1 MSEIITMGEAM
12 AMFVADDEAPLSQVN
27 HFTKYLAGAEVNVSI
42 GVSRLGHTIS
52 YLSQVGR
59 DPFGEYIKCMLEKEH
74 ISTDFIKV
82 NDEYPTGF
90 QIKNKTS
97 ATDPEVVYFR
107 KNTAASTIDPAFINQ
122 FDFTGAKILHV
133 TGIFPALSDKTF
145 KATLQAIQKA
155 KQNQMLVT
163 FDPNLRPSLWK
174 SKEDMVRKINLLAE
188 KCDVFM
194 PGFKE
199 AKRLTGLSTKEEIA
213 NHYLAKGIKKIIIK
227 LGTTGSYMKE
237 QKTQDS
243 ETFVKSFTVQPVD
256 TVGAGDGFAVG
267 ILTGLL
273 EGLSPSALLTRAN
286 AIGAIQVTHISD
298 NEGLPTRDE
307 LDHFIAS
314 LSKKGVNSYEVTSGH

>member
-27 HFTKYLAGAEVNVSI
+27 HFTKYLAGAEVNVAI

-59 DPFGEYIKCMLEKEH
+59 DPFGEYIQYMLEKEH

-82 NDEYPTGF
+82 NDERPTGF
-90 QIKNKTS
+90 QMKNKTS
-97 ATDPEVVYFR
+97 TTDPEVVYFR

-122 FDFTGAKILHV
+122 MDFSDAKILHV
-133 TGIFPALSDKTF
+133 TGIFPALSDETF
-145 KATLQAIQKA
+145 EATLQAIQKA
-155 KQNQMLVT
+155 IENQMLVT
-163 FDPNLRPSLWK
+163 FDPNLRPTLWK
-174 SKEDMVRKINLLAE
+174 SEEEMVHKINLLAE

-199 AKRLTGLSTKEEIA
+199 AKHLTGLTTKEEIA

-227 LGTTGSYMKE
+227 LGTTGSYMRDH
-237 QKTQDS
+237 DS

-273 EGLSPSALLTRAN
+273 EELSPSALLTRAN
-286 AIGAIQVTHISD
+286 AIGAIQVTHLSD
-298 NEGLPTRDE
+298 NEGLPTREE

-314 LSKKGVNSYEVTSGH
+314 YQKRSELI